1 MIVVSVT
8 VHTSNCCNMGNNH
21 GTPELREEDVRS
33 LQEASGKSEEEIRE
47 FFAKFLEDY
56 PDGKIQ
62 AGGFKH
68 IMENILPNKSHDKL
82 EQHVFK
88 VYDVNG
94 DGVIDFTEFMTV
106 FFIMSD
112 GSPEEV
118 LAKIFKMIDFDG
130 SGEVSVVEVTRL
142 VTAVFCLLEAEDPG
156 LASQQFVAQST
167 FFECD
172 DNGDGRVTQ
181 EEFIQSCLAREDF
194 TNILTS
200 KLVDL
205 FIEIEESVAE
215 EASQAEEPSQAGQQQ
230 EQEQAGERRSTARGQ
245 AARRC
250 CVIV

>member
-1 MIVVSVT
+1 MIVVCVT
-8 VHTSNCCNMGNNH
+8 VHTSNCWDMGNNH

-33 LQEASGKSEEEIRE
+33 LQEASGKEEEEIRE

-68 IMENILPNKSHDKL
+68 IMENIIPHKSHDKL

-106 FFIMSD
+106 FFIMSE

-142 VTAVFCLLEAEDPG
+142 VTAMFCLLEAEDPNV
-156 LASQQFVAQST
+156 ASQQFVAQST

-181 EEFIQSCLAREDF
+181 DEFIQSCLAREDF

-205 FIEIEESVAE
+205 FIEIEESMAE
-215 EASQAEEPSQAGQQQ
+215 EAEETGQEPEQ
-230 EQEQAGERRSTARGQ
+230 QEQAGERRSTARGQ